1 MINYDSFNND
11 LKNIKY
17 KHLLIFKFFNLIEF
31 LDDANASKILSLLIN
46 NYLDIFI
53 KYSFYELIKFISLK
67 RYKKTVTVLFTFY
80 ELVTEKIKLI
90 ISLSKW
96 NLAYKNKIYWKKDNK
111 YQIEYLLNLKLYVK
125 SLFDCAFGEQLFGIK
140 IIPIV
145 KTNINN
151 SKNFIFE
158 NVIESLTKLYKL
170 LGHNFFKI
178 GNIQTMLIT
187 DFNYLKDDE
196 KIKYIILVQTK
207 TLNLIDET
215 IENYE
220 KFNMVNLK
228 INNLLNPFL
237 IYIKNDTISDYD
249 VEDIKDFL

>member
-1 MINYDSFNND
+1 MINYNLFNNH

-17 KHLLIFKFFNLIEF
+17 KHLLIFKFFNLMEF
-31 LDDANASKILSLLIN
+31 LDDDNASKILNLLIN

-53 KYSFYELIKFISLK
+53 KYSFYELIKYIPLK
-67 RYKKTVTVLFTFY
+67 RYKKTVGILITLY
-80 ELVTEKIKLI
+80 QLIKDKTQLI

-96 NLAYKNKIYWKKDNK
+96 NLAYKNKIYWIKDNK

-140 IIPIV
+140 IISIV

-178 GNIQTMLIT
+178 GNIQTMLIS

-237 IYIKNDTISDYD
+237 IYIKKDTISDYD

>member
-17 KHLLIFKFFNLIEF
+17 KHLLIFKFFNLMEF
-31 LDDANASKILSLLIN
+31 FNDDNASKILSLLIN

-53 KYSFYELIKFISLK
+53 KYSFYELIKYIPLK
-67 RYKKTVTVLFTFY
+67 RYKKTVTILVTLY
-80 ELVTEKIKLI
+80 ELIKEKTQII

-96 NLAYKNKIYWKKDNK
+96 NLAYKNKMYWIKDNK
-111 YQIEYLLNLKLYVK
+111 YQIEHLLNLKLHVK

-158 NVIESLTKLYKL
+158 NVIQSLTKLYKL

-187 DFNYLKDDE
+187 DFNYLKDDD
-196 KIKYIILVQTK
+196 KINYIVLVQIK
-207 TLNLIDET
+207 TLNIIEQT

-228 INNLLNPFL
+228 IDNLLNPFF
-237 IYIKNDTISDYD
+237 INIKNDTISDYD

>member
-1 MINYDSFNND
+1 MINYDSFNNN

-17 KHLLIFKFFNLIEF
+17 KHLLIFKFLNLMEF
-31 LDDANASKILSLLIN
+31 LDDDNASKILSLLIN

-53 KYSFYELIKFISLK
+53 KYSFYEISKYIPIK
-67 RYKKTVTVLFTFY
+67 RYTKTLTVLVTFY
-80 ELVTEKIKLI
+80 ELMKEKTKLI

-96 NLAYKNKIYWKKDNK
+96 NLAYKNKIYWMKDNK
-111 YQIEYLLNLKLYVK
+111 YQIEHLLNLKLIVK

-145 KTNINN
+145 KANINN
-151 SKNFIFE
+151 SKKLIFE

-178 GNIQTMLIT
+178 ANIQTMIIN
-187 DFNYLKDDE
+187 DFFYLKDND
-196 KIKYIILVQTK
+196 KINYIVLVQIK

-220 KFNMVNLK
+220 KLNMVNLK
-228 INNLLNPFL
+228 IDNLLNPFL
-237 IYIKNDTISDYD
+237 IYIENDTFSEYD
-249 VEDIKDFL
+249 IENINNFL

>member
-31 LDDANASKILSLLIN
+31 FNDENASKILSLLIN

-53 KYSFYELIKFISLK
+53 KYSFYELIKYIPLK
-67 RYKKTVTVLFTFY
+67 RYKKTVAVLVTLY
-80 ELVTEKIKLI
+80 ELLKEKIQII

-96 NLAYKNKIYWKKDNK
+96 NLAYKNKMYWIKDNK
-111 YQIEYLLNLKLYVK
+111 YQIEHLLNLKLRVK

-158 NVIESLTKLYKL
+158 NVIQSLTKLYKL

-187 DFNYLKDDE
+187 DFNYLKDDD
-196 KIKYIILVQTK
+196 KINYIVLVQTK
-207 TLNLIDET
+207 TLNLIEQT

-220 KFNMVNLK
+220 NFNMVNLK
-228 INNLLNPFL
+228 IDNLLNPFF
-237 IYIKNDTISDYD
+237 INIKNDTISDYD

>member
-17 KHLLIFKFFNLIEF
+17 KHLIIFKFFNLIEF
-31 LDDANASKILSLLIN
+31 VNDDNASKILSLLIN

-53 KYSFYELIKFISLK
+53 KYSFYELIKYIPLK
-67 RYKKTVTVLFTFY
+67 RYKKTVTILVTLY
-80 ELVTEKIKLI
+80 ELIKEKTQII

-96 NLAYKNKIYWKKDNK
+96 NLAYKNKMYWIKDNK
-111 YQIEYLLNLKLYVK
+111 YQIEHLLNLKLHVK

-158 NVIESLTKLYKL
+158 NVIQSLTKLYKL

-178 GNIQTMLIT
+178 ANIQTMIIN
-187 DFNYLKDDE
+187 DFYYLKDDE
-196 KIKYIILVQTK
+196 KIRYIILVQTK
-207 TLNLIDET
+207 TLNLIDQT

-220 KFNMVNLK
+220 KLNMINLK
-228 INNLLNPFL
+228 IDNLLNPFL
-237 IYIKNDTISDYD
+237 IYIENDTFSDYD
-249 VEDIKDFL
+249 VEDIKNFL

>member
-1 MINYDSFNND
+1 MINYNLFNNH

-17 KHLLIFKFFNLIEF
+17 KHLIIFKFFNLIEF
-31 LDDANASKILSLLIN
+31 LDDDNASRILNLLIN

-53 KYSFYELIKFISLK
+53 KYSFYELIKYIPLK
-67 RYKKTVTVLFTFY
+67 RYKKTVGILITLY
-80 ELVTEKIKLI
+80 QLIKDKTQLI

-96 NLAYKNKIYWKKDNK
+96 NLAYKNKIYWMKDNN
-111 YQIEYLLNLKLYVK
+111 YQIEHLLNLKLIVK

-140 IIPIV
+140 ILPIV
-145 KTNINN
+145 KANINN
-151 SKNFIFE
+151 SKKLIFK

-178 GNIQTMLIT
+178 ANIQTMIIN
-187 DFNYLKDDE
+187 DFYYLKDND
-196 KIKYIILVQTK
+196 KINYIVLVQIK

-220 KFNMVNLK
+220 KLNMVNLK
-228 INNLLNPFL
+228 IDNLLNPFL
-237 IYIKNDTISDYD
+237 IYIENDTVSDYD
-249 VEDIKDFL
+249 VEDINNFL